1 MDPVKEVVN
10 NLRVECHEDY
20 VGLWTVP
27 WHFQNVY
34 NIADEPLRREQ
45 SFKVIECLLA
55 LPDIGV
61 GQFRPNE
68 EVFEFW
74 DIPTSDALKRISDEW
89 DALGHEP
96 NLGDIA
102 WFTSTP

>member
-1 MDPVKEVVN
+1 MDPVDEIAN
-10 NLRVECHEDY
+10 DLGRECAEDY

-27 WHFQNVY
+27 WHFRNVY
-34 NIADEPLRREQ
+34 HIEDEDLRREH
-45 SFKVIECLLA
+45 SLKVIERLLTM
-55 LPDIGV
+55 PNIGV
-61 GQFRPNE
+61 GQFRSNE

-74 DIPTSDALKRISDEW
+74 ELSRSASLKRISDEW

-102 WFTSTP
+102 WFTSKT